1 MVRIRLPEGLA
12 KYCEGERTLSVK
24 AGTMSVA
31 IEGLVSRF
39 PAVGPRLLDADGRLK
54 VHLMLLCNDRAVAA
68 EEVSVRE
75 LVEGDELALVFLAGG
90 G

>member
-12 KYCEGERTLSVK
+12 KYCQGERSVSVS
-24 AGTMSVA
+24 AETVSVA

-54 VHLMLLCNDRAVAA
+54 VHLMLLCNDRAVTS
-68 EEVSVRE
+68 EEMAGRE